1 MALIKGRYYAL
12 PRFAD
17 NSSQSYNLS
26 HIHLSYPPPRL
37 SFSTA
42 KRPFRRPPNIRRGG
56 PHINLTLRILIL
68 SFSQVRPGHPLHAS
82 VTHPDTDTH
91 SCALHNVLSM
101 HSPLDTPPSTEGSLS
116 SPQKR
121 LFSNLETDLDT
132 SHPLLAPL
140 SPFCHAPLTQ
150 QLLAR

>member
-1 MALIKGRYYAL
+1 MALIKGRYYTL

-42 KRPFRRPPNIRRGG
+42 KRPLRRPPNIRRGG

-68 SFSQVRPGHPLHAS
+68 SFSQVRLGHPLHAS
-82 VTHPDTDTH
+82 WIASPIRRVPLISHSLRLLRSLPLQFLHLRKTVTRTILVEVNFRRLFQ
-91 SCALHNVLSM
+91 A
-101 HSPLDTPPSTEGSLS
+101 LS
-116 SPQKR
+116 SLR
-121 LFSNLETDLDT
+121 LV
-132 SHPLLAPL
+132 LAL
-140 SPFCHAPLTQ
+140 V
-150 QLLAR
+150 